1 MTDPLLIEVGITP
14 PLSPVEVVTRETL
27 VVESDSSQSPI
38 EVIFPAETILV
49 ETVSA
54 PEMIVIEVG
63 IPGPPGPLAGETMP
77 YAKRTDSIGENLIYK
92 GEAVPG
98 SADGDPVW
106 RISRITIAG
115 DDITEKWA
123 EGSADFSLSWLARA
137 DYNYR

>member
-1 MTDPLLIEVGITP
+1 MTDPLLVEVIISAP
-14 PLSPVEVVTRETL
+14 ISPVEVVTRETL
-27 VVESDSSQSPI
+27 VVEFDSIQSPI

-49 ETVSA
+49 ETLSA

-63 IPGPPGPLAGETMP
+63 VPGPPGPLAGESMP

-98 SADGDPVW
+98 SAEAAAVW
-106 RISRITIAG
+106 RISRLSIID

-123 EGSADFSLSWLARA
+123 NGNAEFINGWTERASL
-137 DYNYR
+137 DYR